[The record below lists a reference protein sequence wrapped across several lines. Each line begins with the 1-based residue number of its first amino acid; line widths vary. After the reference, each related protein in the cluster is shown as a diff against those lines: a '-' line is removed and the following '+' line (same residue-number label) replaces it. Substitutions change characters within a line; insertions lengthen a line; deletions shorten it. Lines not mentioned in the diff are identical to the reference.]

1 MKRRKHLSVIIAVLM
16 MISLLLPQ
24 GAVFADETAGGQ
36 NTGSSWY
43 DDSKTSFSLGTEADM
58 QEFAR
63 LVNEG
68 KSFKDKTVELANDIT
83 LTGEWTP
90 VGTSENAFEGT
101 FNGRGRT
108 ISGLSVTDAAG
119 GYKGLFGYSKGTV
132 KNFTLNGSIGSA
144 GAYIT
149 VGSDNIGGAVGYN
162 DGTVESV
169 TGNVSVFV
177 KTSSIYA
184 LGGVVG
190 QNGQSGV
197 VSKCINKADV
207 EGTKHTGGVVGR
219 NYGRI
224 DNCAN
229 YGNVKGNGGGKDGIG
244 GILGLAGDKNSTY
257 KNSVTSCYNTGTI
270 SNNNGR
276 WYGGI
281 VGMADSAATV
291 TNCYNTGTIEKGYSW
306 NWNPIIGH
314 VDYAYEHVHDNY
326 SLEGLNAGDTT
337 ESTKPN
343 TIGIVKSA
351 SDFKSDDMITLLG
364 SSFAKDTAG
373 INAGYPVLGWQLTAA
388 GDKAA
393 ADDVI
398 DLITL
403 IPEDITRSDSDIYSV
418 LHARAAYDNLSAD
431 ARELVP
437 DADRDKL
444 DSAALKLGKLIHSS
458 GDVTAEGLDD
468 YTGIIAE
475 PVTKGTDFDTMASHE
490 KDMDL
495 IGMYNIR
502 FVRYSTDGRELVKDE
517 DISFDVP
524 VKLTVV
530 NERFEAYETLEGVYQ
545 TTSRE
550 GSVVFSALELTQD
563 GKTLS
568 FSVSESGSAG
578 LFAEKESTDPTD
590 NGGGTTD
597 GKDSDAGKSA
607 KTGDDFNAVPL
618 VVIMILAAGAGI
630 GVFIRRRRSI

>member
-1 MKRRKHLSVIIAVLM
+1 MKRRKHLSVVIAVLM
-16 MISLLLPQ
+16 MISMLLPQ
-24 GAVFADETAGGQ
+24 SVVFAGETAEGQ
-36 NTGSSWY
+36 DTGSSWY
-43 DDSKTSFSLGTEADM
+43 DDSKTNFSLKTETDM

-90 VGTSENAFEGT
+90 VGTAANAFEGT

-108 ISGLSVTDAAG
+108 ISGLSVTDATG
-119 GYKGLFGYSKGTV
+119 GYKGLFGYNKGTV
-132 KNFTLNGSIGSA
+132 RNFILNGSIGSA

-149 VGSDNIGGAVGYN
+149 AGSDNIGGAVGYN
-162 DGTVESV
+162 DGTVERV

-177 KTSSIYA
+177 KTGSIYA
-184 LGGVVG
+184 VGGVVG
-190 QNGQSGV
+190 QNGQTGL
-197 VSKCINKADV
+197 VSECVNKADV

-219 NYGRI
+219 NYGKI
-224 DNCAN
+224 DGCAN
-229 YGNVKGNGGGKDGIG
+229 YGSVKGNGGSKDGIG

-257 KNSVTSCYNTGTI
+257 KNSVTNCYNTGTI

-276 WYGGI
+276 WHGGI
-281 VGMADSAATV
+281 VGMADSAVTV
-291 TNCYNTGTIEKGYSW
+291 TNCYNTGTIVKGYSW

-314 VDYAYEHVHDNY
+314 VDHSYENVHDNY
-326 SLEGLNAGDTT
+326 SLEGLAAGDTQ
-337 ESTKPN
+337 ESTKQN

-364 SSFAKDTAG
+364 SSFAKDTTG
-373 INAGYPVLGWQLTAA
+373 MNDGYPVLNWQLTSA

-398 DLITL
+398 ALIAL

-431 ARELVP
+431 VRELVP

-444 DSAALKLGKLIHSS
+444 DDAVEKLSKLIHSS

-502 FVRYSTDGRELVKDE
+502 FVRYSVDGGELIKD
-517 DISFDVP
+517 DNISFDTP

-530 NERFEAYETLEGVYQ
+530 NERFEAYSTLSGVYQ
-545 TTSRE
+545 TRNGES
-550 GSVVFSALELTQD
+550 GVVFGKLELTQD
-563 GKTLS
+563 GRTLS

-578 LFAEKESTDPTD
+578 LFAEKESTDPSD
-590 NGGGTTD
+590 NGSGTKG
-597 GKDSDAGKSA
+597 GKDTDAGKSA
-607 KTGDDFNAVPL
+607 KTGDDFSAVPL
-618 VVIMILAAGAGI
+618 VVIMLLAAGTGI